1 MGENGNAAAATRPA
15 LRRRPLERRG
25 VKLAGVGGYLP
36 ERIVTNEELG
46 EQLGVDA
53 HWIHKRTLIEERRY
67 AGDMT
72 AAELATRAG
81 RAALERVGCDP
92 ADIDLVV
99 VAGDTPDDHLP
110 PTAPLVVRDLEC
122 SNAGAFDVH
131 AACTGWLYSADLA
144 SGMIESRRADTI
156 LVIGAQHIS
165 RYLDPDDK
173 ATVPVMADGAG
184 AGVFTAVEGEGHI
197 QTVVR
202 GADASY
208 AHLVTAGPDM
218 IFRMEGMETFKQAI
232 DALVDT
238 TREVVDMC
246 GITIN
251 DIDLFCYHQ
260 ANGRILR
267 RVVRSLD
274 LPQEKVIEAIRLTG
288 NTGPASIPL
297 ALERAEQ
304 EGRLEE
310 GQRILL
316 GTVGAGALWAST
328 LIEWTCPAAS
338 GAS

>member
-1 MGENGNAAAATRPA
+1 MGGDNGNAAALARPA
-15 LRRRPLERRG
+15 LRPRPRERRG
-25 VKLAGVGGYLP
+25 VRLVGVGGYLP
-36 ERIVTNEELG
+36 ETVLTNEVLG

-67 AGDMT
+67 ANGMST
-72 AAELATRAG
+72 AEMATRAG
-81 RAALERVGCDP
+81 RQVLENTGIDP
-92 ADIDLVV
+92 KDIDLVI
-99 VAGDTPDDHLP
+99 VAGDTPDDYLP
-110 PTAPLVVRDLEC
+110 PTAPLVVRELGCD
-122 SNAGAFDVH
+122 NAGAFDLH
-131 AACTGWLYSADLA
+131 AACTGWLYGLDVG

-156 LVIGAQHIS
+156 LLIGCQVIS
-165 RYLDPDDK
+165 PYLDPTDK
-173 ATVPVMADGAG
+173 MTVPVMADGAG
-184 AGVFTAVEGEGHI
+184 AGIITAVEGDGYV

-208 AHLVTAGPDM
+208 AHLVRAGKDR

-238 TREVVDMC
+238 SKEVVEMC
-246 GITIN
+246 GITID

-274 LPQEKVIEAIRLTG
+274 LPEEKVIEAIRLTG

-297 ALERAEQ
+297 ALERAQ
-304 EGRLEE
+304 AEGRLES

-328 LIEWTCPAAS
+328 LIEWT
-338 GAS
+338 G

>member
-1 MGENGNAAAATRPA
+1 MGDNGQAGALARPA

-25 VKLAGVGGYLP
+25 ARLVGVSGYLP
-36 ERIVTNEELG
+36 DTVLTNEVLA

-67 AGDMT
+67 ATDMT
-72 AAELATRAG
+72 TAELAARAG
-81 RAALERVGCDP
+81 RRVLERTGVDP
-92 ADIDLVV
+92 KDVDLVV
-99 VAGDTPDDHLP
+99 VATDTPDDHLP
-110 PTAPLVVRDLEC
+110 PTAPLVVRELGTE
-122 SNAGAFDVH
+122 NAGAFDVH
-131 AACTGWLYSADLA
+131 AACTGWLYSLDLA

-156 LVIGAQHIS
+156 LIIGAQIIS
-165 RYLDPDDK
+165 PYLDPTDRM
-173 ATVPVMADGAG
+173 TVPVMADGAG
-184 AGVFTAVEGEGHI
+184 AGIVTAAEGDGYI
-197 QTVVR
+197 QSVVR
-202 GADASY
+202 GADAKY
-208 AHLVTAGPDM
+208 AHLVTAGKEDR

-238 TREVVDMC
+238 SREVVDNC
-246 GITIN
+246 GITI
-251 DIDLFCYHQ
+251 DDVDLFCYHQ

-274 LPQEKVIEAIRLTG
+274 LPQEKVIEAIRLVG

-297 ALERAEQ
+297 ALERAQE

-328 LIEWTCPAAS
+328 LIEWT
-338 GAS
+338 G

>member
-1 MGENGNAAAATRPA
+1 MGGDNGNAGALARPA

-53 HWIHKRTLIEERRY
+53 HWIHKRTLIQERRY
-67 AGDMT
+67 AGDLT
-72 AAELATRAG
+72 VADLAIRAG
-81 RAALERVGCDP
+81 RAALDRSGVDP
-92 ADIDLVV
+92 ADVDLVV
-99 VAGDTPDDHLP
+99 VAGGTPDAHLP
-110 PTAPLVVRDLEC
+110 TTAPLVVRALEC
-122 SNAGAFDVH
+122 TNAGAFDVL
-131 AACTGWLYSADLA
+131 AACTGWLYGLDLA

-165 RYLDPDDK
+165 RYLDPDDR

-184 AGVFTAVEGEGHI
+184 AGVFTAVEGEGYI
-197 QTVVR
+197 QPVVH

-208 AHLVTAGPDM
+208 AHLVTASLEDNT
-218 IFRMEGMETFKQAI
+218 FRMEGMETFKQAI

-246 GITIN
+246 GITL
-251 DIDLFCYHQ
+251 DDVDLFCYHQ

-267 RVVRSLD
+267 RVVRSLE

-288 NTGPASIPL
+288 NTGSASIPL

-304 EGRLEE
+304 DGLLEP

-316 GTVGAGALWAST
+316 GSVGAGALWAST
-328 LIEWTCPAAS
+328 LIEWV
-338 GAS
+338 

>member
-1 MGENGNAAAATRPA
+1 MGGDNGNAGALARPA
-15 LRRRPLERRG
+15 LRPRPLERRG
-25 VKLAGVGGYLP
+25 AKLVGIGGYLP
-36 ERIVTNEELG
+36 DRVLTNEELG

-67 AGDMT
+67 ADGMT
-72 AAELATRAG
+72 TAEIATRAG
-81 RAALERVGCDP
+81 RAALERSGVDP
-92 ADIDLVV
+92 ADVDLVV
-99 VAGDTPDDHLP
+99 VATDTPDDHLP

-122 SNAGAFDVH
+122 TKAGAFDVH
-131 AACTGWLYSADLA
+131 AACTGWLYSLDLA

-156 LVIGAQHIS
+156 LLIGAQRIS
-165 RYLDPDDK
+165 PYLDPTDK

-184 AGVFTAVEGEGHI
+184 AGVLTAVEGEGYV

-208 AHLVTAGPDM
+208 AHLVTASGEDKT
-218 IFRMEGMETFKQAI
+218 FRMEGMETFKQAI

-246 GITIN
+246 GITI
-251 DIDLFCYHQ
+251 DDVDLFCYHQ

-267 RVVRSLD
+267 RVVRSLE

-297 ALERAEQ
+297 ALERAEA
-304 EGRLEE
+304 EGRLEP

-328 LIEWTCPAAS
+328 LVEWV
-338 GAS
+338 